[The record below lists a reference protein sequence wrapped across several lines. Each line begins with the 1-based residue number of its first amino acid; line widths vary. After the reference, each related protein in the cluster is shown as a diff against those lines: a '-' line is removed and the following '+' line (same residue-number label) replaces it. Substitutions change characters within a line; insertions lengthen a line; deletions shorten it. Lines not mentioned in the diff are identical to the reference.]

1 MLLWLE
7 MKNGIFYNIATSVVK
22 KMRLR
27 MQNLCSI
34 IQWVQQHM
42 ILSNQA
48 YTCIALLVTIEK
60 IVIIL
65 QQLLV
70 W

>member
-7 MKNGIFYNIATSVVK
+7 MKNGLLYNIATSVVK

-34 IQWVQQHM
+34 TQWVLIH
-42 ILSNQA
+42 SNQA
-48 YTCIALLVTIEK
+48 YTYTALLVTVEK
-60 IVIIL
+60 MIIL